1 MRRDILLNHLRKIL
15 ADPRHLLEFALFG
28 ESLKTWHLPP
38 RFKLKA
44 ATEKPGWHSGCTNGR
59 NEYRQG
65 LVSENTGT
73 QMLSENACRV
83 LQTRYL
89 RRGTRGE
96 VIETPE

>member
-1 MRRDILLNHLRKIL
+1 
-15 ADPRHLLEFALFG
+15 
-28 ESLKTWHLPP
+28 
-38 RFKLKA
+38 
-44 ATEKPGWHSGCTNGR
+44 
-59 NEYRQG
+59 
-65 LVSENTGT
+65 LVSEITGT